1 MANSTLIK
9 NVNIVNEGKIF
20 KGDVRIKQEK
30 ILWLKKSFFKLK
42 KKKFLIQ
49 E

>member
-1 MANSTLIK
+1 MMANSTLIK

-30 ILWLKKSFFKLK
+30 IS
-42 KKKFLIQ
+42 LIAPHINIKQ
-49 E
+49 RKYY